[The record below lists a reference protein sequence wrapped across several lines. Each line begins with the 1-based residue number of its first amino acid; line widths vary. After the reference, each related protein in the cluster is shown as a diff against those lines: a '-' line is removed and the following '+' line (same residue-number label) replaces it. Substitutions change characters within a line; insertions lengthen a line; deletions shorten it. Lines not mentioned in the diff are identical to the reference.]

1 MSNSGCRQ
9 IARSVIIDSDTI
21 MPTTPDMI
29 STLSEKY
36 PIMKEYLQKIQS
48 LGHPDYDPGLATV
61 NGTDKTNLG
70 LFRIYMCQWLLN
82 NPAIRHDQQILV
94 RVMAPTGEGIPL
106 QIWCFTATTAWTAYE
121 AIQSAM
127 FEHIAVTAIDFG
139 LRLFNDPSGTDVT
152 TIKLTNA
159 TPLQPAAPPVSETHP
174 KPADMMQQSAP
185 KSSDGEA
192 K

>member
-1 MSNSGCRQ
+1 MN
-9 IARSVIIDSDTI
+9 D
-21 MPTTPDMI
+21 
-29 STLSEKY
+29 
-36 PIMKEYLQKIQS
+36 YLKKIET

-94 RVMAPTGEGIPL
+94 RVMTPTGEGIPL

-152 TIKLTNA
+152 TIRVTNA
-159 TPLQPAAPPVSETHP
+159 TPLQPAAPPVKATEP
-174 KPADMMQQSAP
+174 RPADMAEAAP
-185 KSSDGEA
+185 AVAADSSLAGNTASTNTSDSTTTSTDAGNVKPSGDTTNSNQA
-192 K
+192 

>member
-1 MSNSGCRQ
+1 
-9 IARSVIIDSDTI
+9 
-21 MPTTPDMI
+21 
-29 STLSEKY
+29 
-36 PIMKEYLQKIQS
+36 
-48 LGHPDYDPGLATV
+48 
-61 NGTDKTNLG
+61 
-70 LFRIYMCQWLLN
+70 
-82 NPAIRHDQQILV
+82 
-94 RVMAPTGEGIPL
+94 MAPTGEGIPL

-159 TPLQPAAPPVSETHP
+159 TPLQPAAPPVSETRP
-174 KPADMMQQSAP
+174 KPADMMPDATP
-185 KSSDGEA
+185 TSSDNQA